1 MTVICTKLF
10 NFLLMLGVKEVLK
23 DYHFTYFFPIL
34 RQFIIL
40 FKVFNTT
47 NKKYFS

>member
-1 MTVICTKLF
+1 MYKAFQLF
-10 NFLLMLGVKEVLK
+10 VNAWCERSIK